1 MVLVAAIA
9 AGVLINTAE
18 FLQSKSEQT
27 GAESSAQVTDRVHVV
42 STVGNIT
49 LNETTNRHEV
59 DYVNLTV
66 MKGSGSGDINLSTTI
81 EWFGP
86 DDGRILTMGDSPS
99 NTQFAVEEIRDEG
112 DSLPVLVSRKDR
124 FRIVLDTQQITGAS
138 KSARTSR

>member
-1 MVLVAAIA
+1 M
-9 AGVLINTAE
+9 
-18 FLQSKSEQT
+18 
-27 GAESSAQVTDRVHVV
+27 
-42 STVGNIT
+42 GNIT

-66 MKGSGSGDINLSTTI
+66 MKGFGSGDINLSTTI
-81 EWFGP
+81 EWLGP
-86 DDGRILTMGDSPS
+86 DDGRILTMGDSPG
-99 NTQFAVEEIRDEG
+99 NTQFAVEEIRYEG